1 MHELRG
7 PSLNAVRAFEAAARL
22 GGFTA
27 AAHELKLTQSAVSRH
42 VRTLEDEFGVPL
54 FERRGRGV
62 VLSEAGSAYY
72 NAVAAGLQSLRR
84 ASADM
89 YRRRRTSNQVTL
101 SLLPSVAAL
110 WLAPRLV
117 EFTGQYPGV
126 DLRVH
131 TSRAIV
137 DMRRDGIDVC
147 IRYGL
152 GSWADVDASHF
163 VREWLTPVC
172 SPEFART
179 HDLDD
184 NPERISGLRLLRD
197 DIVEGWDSWLS
208 AAGLSSGKLKFGP
221 VIDESATLL
230 KLAAS
235 GAGLALG
242 RSLLI
247 ERDLAEGRLVAPFK
261 TRAPARFSYWLV
273 TPHRNEPNAAARA
286 IIAWLRRQSPEQ
298 GREPAVGK

>member
-1 MHELRG
+1 MDEPRG

-27 AAHELKLTQSAVSRH
+27 AARELKLTQSAVSRH

-54 FERRGRGV
+54 FERRGRSV

-72 NAVAAGLQSLRR
+72 SAVTEGLHSLRR
-84 ASADM
+84 ASVDM
-89 YRRRRTSNQVTL
+89 YRRRRASNQVTI
-101 SLLPSVAAL
+101 SLLPSLAAL

-117 EFTGQYPGV
+117 EFTAQHPGV

-131 TSRAIV
+131 TSRAVV

-152 GSWADVDASHF
+152 GTWPDVEASRL
-163 VREWLTPVC
+163 VGEWLTPVC
-172 SPEFART
+172 SPEFARSN
-179 HDLDD
+179 DLFDK
-184 NPERISGLRLLRD
+184 PERVTGLKLLRD
-197 DIVEGWDSWLS
+197 DIVDGWEPWLE
-208 AAGLSSGKLKFGP
+208 AAGLAGAKLKFGP
-221 VIDESATLL
+221 VIDESTTLL

-261 TRAPARFSYWLV
+261 AKVPARYSYWLV
-273 TPHRNEPNAAARA
+273 TPHRGESNAAARTL
-286 IIAWLRRQSPEQ
+286 IEWLKRQS
-298 GREPAVGK
+298 ALT

>member
-1 MHELRG
+1 MNEPRG

-27 AAHELKLTQSAVSRH
+27 AARELKLTQSAISRH
-42 VRTLEDEFGVPL
+42 VRTIEDEFGVPL
-54 FERRGRGV
+54 FERRGRSV
-62 VLSEAGSAYY
+62 VLSEAGAAYY
-72 NAVAAGLQSLRR
+72 SAVAGGLQSLRR

-89 YRRRRTSNQVTL
+89 YRRRRTSNQVTI
-101 SLLPSVAAL
+101 SLLPSLAAL

-117 EFTGQYPGV
+117 EFTLRYPGV

-131 TSRAIV
+131 TSRAVV

-147 IRYGL
+147 LRYGV
-152 GSWADVDASHF
+152 GSWPDVEATHF
-163 VREWLTPVC
+163 VDEWLTPVC
-172 SPEFART
+172 SPEFAQT
-179 HDLDD
+179 KDIFGK
-184 NPERISGLRLLRD
+184 PERVVGLKLLRD
-197 DIVEGWDSWLS
+197 DIVDGWDPWLEAVGVKS
-208 AAGLSSGKLKFGP
+208 AKLKFGP

-247 ERDLAEGRLVAPFK
+247 ERDLAEGRLVAPFE
-261 TRAPARFSYWLV
+261 TRVPARFSYWLV
-273 TPHRNEPNAAARA
+273 TPHRSEPNVATRTL
-286 IIAWLRRQSPEQ
+286 IQWLRRLPKQS
-298 GREPAVGK
+298 G

>member
-1 MHELRG
+1 MSEPRE

-27 AAHELKLTQSAVSRH
+27 AARELKLTQSAISRH
-42 VRTLEDEFGVPL
+42 VRTIEDEFGVPL
-54 FERRGRGV
+54 FERRGRSV

-72 NAVAAGLQSLRR
+72 SAVAGGLQALRR

-89 YRRRRTSNQVTL
+89 FRRRRTSNQVTI
-101 SLLPSVAAL
+101 SLLPSLAAL

-117 EFTGQYPGV
+117 EFTGRHPSV

-131 TSRAIV
+131 TSRAVV

-147 IRYGL
+147 LRYGA
-152 GSWADVDASHF
+152 GNWPDVEATHYIT
-163 VREWLTPVC
+163 EWLTPVC
-172 SPEFART
+172 SPEFAQAN
-179 HDLDD
+179 DLFEK
-184 NPERISGLRLLRD
+184 PERVAGVKLLRD
-197 DIVEGWDSWLS
+197 DIVDGWDPWLQAVGIRS
-208 AAGLSSGKLKFGP
+208 TKLKFGA

-261 TRAPARFSYWLV
+261 ERVQARYLYWLV
-273 TPHRNEPNAAARA
+273 TAERSEPNAATRTL
-286 IIAWLRRQSPEQ
+286 IQWLRRQPEQ
-298 GREPAVGK
+298 SA

>member
-1 MHELRG
+1 MYEPRR

-27 AAHELKLTQSAVSRH
+27 AARELKLTQSAVSRH
-42 VRTLEDEFGVPL
+42 VRTLEDEFGALL
-54 FERRGRGV
+54 FERRGRSV

-72 NAVAAGLQSLRR
+72 GAVTEGLHALRR

-89 YRRRRTSNQVTL
+89 YRRRRASNQVTI
-101 SLLPSVAAL
+101 SLLPSLAAL

-117 EFTGQYPGV
+117 EFTARRPGI

-131 TSRAIV
+131 TSRTVV

-147 IRYGL
+147 IRYGM
-152 GSWADVDASHF
+152 GSWPDVEAS
-163 VREWLTPVC
+163 RWAGEWLTPVC

-179 HDLDD
+179 HDLIDK
-184 NPERISGLRLLRD
+184 PERVTELRLLRD

-208 AAGLSSGKLKFGP
+208 AAGLSKAKLKFGP

-261 TRAPARFSYWLV
+261 TKAPARFSYWLA
-273 TPHRNEPNAAARA
+273 TPQRSEPNAAVRA
-286 IIAWLRRQSPEQ
+286 LIHWLRRQAPKQ
-298 GREPAVGK
+298 G